1 MVESRLELGTSSSIL
16 DGQVLENDQR
26 LGLRYVEYVQK
37 VSLKASISV
46 GPPVALDSVDESS
59 SVGAKVVS
67 TRMHALR

>member
-1 MVESRLELGTSSSIL
+1 M
-16 DGQVLENDQR
+16 LENDQR